1 MTKKIDLI
9 YFNAGGGHR
18 SAAIALQDVIQAQNR
33 PWDVRLVNLFEV
45 LDPKGIFRKR
55 TGLAPEDLYNMRL
68 KRGWT
73 LGLATELKVL
83 QAMIRLGHEA
93 MLRRL
98 ERYWEMNPSN
108 LVVSLVPNF
117 NKALFHSVK
126 NAMPGVPFITVLT
139 DIADYPPHF
148 WIEPG
153 LDQHIV
159 CPSARAFAQAQA
171 AGYVQSQITQTSG
184 VILKPSFHLARS
196 LNREQ
201 ELVKLGLDPEKP
213 TGIVMF
219 GGQGSADMLSI
230 AKSLKDIQ
238 LILMCGHNALLA
250 EKLGSQSSLEKH
262 VAVGFSTN
270 VERYLALGSFFIG
283 KPGPGSISEA
293 LQMGLPIITIENAWT
308 MPQERYNTQWIRE
321 NGVGVVEPSLRRI
334 RNAALKMIGELNKYQ
349 TAVSKIKNS
358 AVFEVVEL
366 FAEHMNTDESGLMK
380 SCSASNTPDECTLV

>member
-1 MTKKIDLI
+1 MRKKIDLI

-18 SAAIALQDVIQAQNR
+18 SAATALQEAIRLENR

-45 LDPKGIFRKR
+45 LDPKGSFRKR

-83 QAMIRLGHEA
+83 QAMIRIGHSA

-98 ERYWEMNPSN
+98 ERYWDTNQSD

-117 NKALFHSVK
+117 NKVIYQSVK
-126 NAMPGVPFITVLT
+126 NKMPEVPYVTVLT

-148 WIEPG
+148 WMEPG

-159 CPSARAFAQAQA
+159 CGSSRAVEQALSC
-171 AGYVQSQITQTSG
+171 GYTEDDITQTSG
-184 VILKPSFHLARS
+184 MILKPSFHQPVMFDRQ
-196 LNREQ
+196 Q
-201 ELVKLGLDPEKP
+201 ELINLGLDPAKP

-219 GGQGSADMLSI
+219 GGHGSSDMLRI
-230 AKSLKDIQ
+230 AKSLQDIQ
-238 LILMCGHNALLA
+238 LIMMCGHNALLA
-250 EKLGSQSSLEKH
+250 EKIRSQPSLSQH
-262 VAVGFSTN
+262 VAIGFSTN
-270 VERYLALGSFFIG
+270 VERYLSLGDFFIG

-293 LQMGLPIITIENAWT
+293 VHMGLPVITIENAWT

-321 NGVGVVEPSLRRI
+321 RGVGIVIPSLRGI
-334 RNAALKMIGELNKYQ
+334 RKNISLLIDNLEQFK
-349 TAVSKIKNS
+349 TSVSSIKNN
-358 AVFEVVEL
+358 ALYEVIEVFARQLNEQDL
-366 FAEHMNTDESGLMK
+366 QLRT
-380 SCSASNTPDECTLV
+380 SCLASSTPD